1 MRLDTFGKRLTEV
14 RKSKKIS
21 QDELGKAISVVGAV
35 IGRYERDEVKPSID
49 TAAAIAEALEVS
61 LDYLVGNTDLI
72 LDKTIVKRIAD
83 IQKLDKAEREH
94 VNALL
99 DAFLRDT
106 KAKRAYAK

>member
-1 MRLDTFGKRLTEV
+1 MV
-14 RKSKKIS
+14 RKGKKIS
-21 QDELGKAISVVGAV
+21 QEELGKAINAVGAV
-35 IGRYERDEVKPSID
+35 IGRYKRDEVKPSID

-72 LDKTIVKRIAD
+72 LDKAIVKRITD
-83 IQKLDKAEREH
+83 IQKLDKNEQEH

-106 KAKRAYAK
+106 KAKKAYSK

>member
-1 MRLDTFGKRLTEV
+1 MKSDTFGKRLTEV

-21 QDELGKAISVVGAV
+21 QDELGKAIGVVGAV

-49 TAAAIAEALEVS
+49 TASAISEALEVS
-61 LDYLVGNTDLI
+61 LDYLVGNTDLL
-72 LDKTIVKRIAD
+72 LDKTIVKRISD
-83 IQKLDKAEREH
+83 IQKLDKNEREH

-106 KAKRAYAK
+106 KAKKAYAK

>member
-1 MRLDTFGKRLTEV
+1 MRSDTFGKRLTEV

-21 QDELGKAISVVGAV
+21 QDELGKTIQVVGAV

-61 LDYLVGNTDLI
+61 LDYLVGNSDLL
-72 LDKTIVKRIAD
+72 LDKTIVKRIAE
-83 IQKLDKAEREH
+83 IQKLDKQEREH

-106 KAKRAYAK
+106 KAKKAYAK

>member
-1 MRLDTFGKRLTEV
+1 MKSDTFGKRLTEV

-83 IQKLDKAEREH
+83 IQKLDKSEQEH

-106 KAKRAYAK
+106 KAKKAYAK